1 MQPSLPWRGFAAHM
15 APSLH
20 LDEAATT
27 TGLMSVSTSII
38 TQHFIYVVIVR
49 QMKILSYIRAY
60 LFPMLYPMYEIMT
73 QNHRRLNVSFSYP
86 GDSIQENFE
95 SGDTDVQEFKISKSQ
110 AYWLVSSPFNFDNNV
125 YFYSSFALLA
135 DDSPGDSTILST
147 HQEAVTQPPICD
159 LNYFNQGQARKDISC
174 SGEGVFENTIDD
186 SLQRLSDL
194 KLSKVHTFISAASLI
209 SLMQSELLNL
219 FSLCNV
225 LLYPHKHRRI
235 INLNKSQSVPTKP
248 S

>member
-15 APSLH
+15 AHSIH

-86 GDSIQENFE
+86 GDSI
-95 SGDTDVQEFKISKSQ
+95 
-110 AYWLVSSPFNFDNNV
+110 
-125 YFYSSFALLA
+125 
-135 DDSPGDSTILST
+135 
-147 HQEAVTQPPICD
+147 
-159 LNYFNQGQARKDISC
+159 
-174 SGEGVFENTIDD
+174 
-186 SLQRLSDL
+186 
-194 KLSKVHTFISAASLI
+194 
-209 SLMQSELLNL
+209 
-219 FSLCNV
+219 
-225 LLYPHKHRRI
+225 
-235 INLNKSQSVPTKP
+235 
-248 S
+248 